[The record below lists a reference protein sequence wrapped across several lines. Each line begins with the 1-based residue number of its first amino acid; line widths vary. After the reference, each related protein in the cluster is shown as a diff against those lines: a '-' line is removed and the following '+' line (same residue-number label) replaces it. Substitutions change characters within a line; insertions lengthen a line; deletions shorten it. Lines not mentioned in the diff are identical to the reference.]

1 MSQQNVEIV
10 RSLFSGFQERGL
22 EGTFNFL
29 SPDIEWEARPDLPDT
44 RTYRGHDGV
53 RELFATFEDALD
65 EQWYSPTELIAAA
78 DLVVVPLRWG
88 GRGKTSGV
96 TVEEREETWVLT
108 VRDGAITRVRE
119 YATKESALQ
128 AAGLSA
134 DAQSSP
140 WA

>member
-22 EGTFNFL
+22 EATFNFL
-29 SPDIEWEARPDLPDT
+29 SPDIEWVVRPDLPDS

-65 EQWYSPTELIAAA
+65 QQWYSPRELIHAG

-88 GRGKTSGV
+88 GRGRASGV

-119 YATKESALQ
+119 YATKEGALQ

-134 DAQSSP
+134 DARSSP
-140 WA
+140 